1 MAMTEAPIRP
11 SHSLN
16 NLHRDMRAADPHP
29 PATPLDLPEHDSA
42 TSISPLDGHLV
53 AHPLHLDLYNPM
65 SSSSKQKLQ
74 QVDSNVFST
83 SSNANRD
90 KSSAQIYYHH
100 RHQRKSSTASLA
112 EFLKT
117 TGPDE
122 LRQESPA
129 GMARPVSPTNNRK
142 KTPGTFL
149 LKFAVGKSTGTTR
162 RDETD
167 EMPIGSKGADNSTP
181 PIAEQQFTAAG
192 RKYYAIKV
200 DYPYDDDGSISARPL
215 LADSTADSRIETR
228 SEVDYQ
234 AIMAMKKHHRLSSVL
249 ASDTSMEFLV
259 EGDGTPRS
267 SARYSGNT
275 TTNSLAR
282 SSSLSEI
289 VTNAESFPDDS
300 SLLPADS
307 ISLRPAQVSRTRI
320 DARPV
325 YVESTSIPLRHA
337 ARHGLSVGGVRS
349 PSPSDHT
356 RILQGGSVN
365 SSRGPSPTPAA
376 SVVTN
381 ETMELMES
389 LEMLDKIRKQRS
401 LDTDSM
407 VSYTTTRS
415 LQQRRR
421 AKKAA
426 QHSGSVDETRRTS
439 SKRSIKT
446 SKSTA
451 DLNEKGL
458 PLLPPHMISSADES
472 RRVRAAAVAAAL
484 APRIKRAAQQADVQQ
499 AMMTSK
505 TRSYSPP
512 LNRGS
517 LEKYS
522 IPEDDVMSLRSGIS
536 EYRSQ
541 RKEKVRD
548 KRQKDFDEERSR
560 KLDEA
565 MRLLQKDVLR
575 KKEALDRDAPRETN
589 SIGSQTPRQMPSVE
603 RLRTPPVTPPQ
614 VFAAYQLGF
623 SSVTVLLDC
632 SPSGMRH
639 QHSPVDAPQSHI
651 PGESRPKT
659 SNSQHTVFTNRPIT
673 PVSSPPSSPTKS
685 TSPTKSQYSHLAR
698 QPIPQL
704 TSSPPNYPPPQPSP
718 LQSSRSS
725 KLSKLTEEDD
735 PKKVIAA
742 LEEQTW
748 VLEQALRV
756 LLNQQSGAA
765 SPGLSPILGY
775 FDRSSRSSPD
785 QY

>member
-1 MAMTEAPIRP
+1 
-11 SHSLN
+11 
-16 NLHRDMRAADPHP
+16 MRAADPHEFSSL
-29 PATPLDLPEHDSA
+29 LDLPEHDSA
-42 TSISPLDGHLV
+42 ASMFPLDGQLV

-65 SSSSKQKLQ
+65 SASNNSSKQKLQ

-83 SSNANRD
+83 SNADRE
-90 KSSAQIYYHH
+90 KGAARIYYHH

-122 LRQESPA
+122 LRQESAA
-129 GMARPVSPTNNRK
+129 GMASPISPPNNRK

-149 LKFAVGKSTGTTR
+149 LKFAVGKSAGTTR
-162 RDETD
+162 RDETGD
-167 EMPIGSKGADNSTP
+167 MSIGSKGTDNSTP
-181 PIAEQQFTAAG
+181 PIAEPQFTAAG

-200 DYPYDDDGSISARPL
+200 DYPSGDEGSISARPL
-215 LADSTADSRIETR
+215 LAESLADRRTDTR

-259 EGDGTPRS
+259 DNDGTPRS

-275 TTNSLAR
+275 TTNSVAR

-300 SLLPADS
+300 SLLPGDS

-320 DARPV
+320 DAMPIHV
-325 YVESTSIPLRHA
+325 ASTSVPLRHA
-337 ARHGLSVGGVRS
+337 TRHGLSVGGLRS

-356 RILQGGSVN
+356 RTVPDDSVD
-365 SSRGPSPTPAA
+365 SSRGPSPTPAP
-376 SVVTN
+376 SVISN
-381 ETMELMES
+381 QTMELMES
-389 LEMLDKIRKQRS
+389 LEILDKIRKQRT

-407 VSYTTTRS
+407 VSYATTRS

-426 QHSGSVDETRRTS
+426 QQFASVDETRRTS
-439 SKRSIKT
+439 PKRSIKP
-446 SKSTA
+446 SKSVA

-458 PLLPPHMISSADES
+458 PLLPPHMISSADEN
-472 RRVRAAAVAAAL
+472 RKARAAAVAAAL
-484 APRIKRAAQQADVQQ
+484 APRIKRAAQQANAQQ
-499 AMMTSK
+499 AKTTSPS
-505 TRSYSPP
+505 RSFSPP

-575 KKEALDRDAPRETN
+575 KKEALDRSTPHETN

-603 RLRTPPVTPPQ
+603 RLRTPPVTPPPL
-614 VFAAYQLGF
+614 FAAQQFGF
-623 SSVTVLLDC
+623 SPVTVLLDC
-632 SPSGMRH
+632 SPVGMRH
-639 QHSPVDAPQSHI
+639 QHSPVETPQSRNLD
-651 PGESRPKT
+651 ESRPKT
-659 SNSQHTVFTNRPIT
+659 SNSQHTIFTNGPIT
-673 PVSSPPSSPTKS
+673 PVSSAPSSPTKS
-685 TSPTKSQYSHLAR
+685 TSPTKSQYSYIAR

-718 LQSSRSS
+718 LQSPRSS
-725 KLSKLTEEDD
+725 KLSKLTDEDD

-756 LLNQQSGAA
+756 LLNQQSGTT

-775 FDRSSRSSPD
+775 FDRSPARSSPD
-785 QY
+785 GY